1 MTNTLDAHIAFAH
14 RLAQEARQM
23 YAPYLRNVVS
33 VEANVGMA
41 VSTAVGM
48 GDGTSDRTPHPTNGA
63 IDLPGDA
70 HAHAARPSLPHTEI
84 KPDRSLVT
92 ALDHAIETHLR
103 ARIEATY
110 PQHGIY
116 GEEEG
121 TVRLDAEHVWVLDPI
136 DGTAPFLAGVP
147 VFGTLIA
154 LLQHGTPV
162 LGVMDFP
169 ATGDRWV
176 GATGRPT
183 LHHGTPCSTRSCGE
197 LGDAML
203 STSNPDFYA
212 PDELPAFQ
220 ALRERTRWRIYGGC
234 CLAYGLLASGRT
246 DIAIDA
252 RLALYDYAPFI
263 PVIQGAG
270 GVITDWDGRALGLH
284 NPASRIL
291 AAGDPAR
298 HREALHLVRH
308 AMA

>member
-1 MTNTLDAHIAFAH
+1 MTPFLDAQLAFAQQ
-14 RLAQEARQM
+14 LADEARGM
-23 YAPYLRNVVS
+23 YAPYLR
-33 VEANVGMA
+33 
-41 VSTAVGM
+41 
-48 GDGTSDRTPHPTNGA
+48 
-63 IDLPGDA
+63 DA
-70 HAHAARPSLPHTEI
+70 SNAASSPARPDLPHTDI
-84 KPDRSLVT
+84 KPDSSLVT
-92 ALDHAIETHLR
+92 ALDRAIEAHLR
-103 ARIEATY
+103 LRIEDAY

-116 GEEEG
+116 GEEGG

-136 DGTAPFLAGVP
+136 DGTAPFIAGVP

-154 LLQHGTPV
+154 LLHRGMPV

-169 ATGDRWV
+169 ATGDRWI

-183 LHHGTPCSTRSCGE
+183 LHQGKACRTRACG
-197 LGDAML
+197 LLSDAML

-212 PDELPAFQ
+212 SDELPAFQ

-234 CLAYGLLASGRT
+234 CLAYGLLAAGRT

-270 GVITDWDGRALGLH
+270 GVITDWNGRALGLD

-291 AAGDPAR
+291 AAGDPDR
-298 HREALHLVRH
+298 HREALTLVRH

>member
-1 MTNTLDAHIAFAH
+1 MTNTLDAHIAFAQG
-14 RLAQEARQM
+14 LADEARKM
-23 YAPYLRNVVS
+23 YAPYLRDS
-33 VEANVGMA
+33 VYADSGNA
-41 VSTAVGM
+41 SASASASA
-48 GDGTSDRTPHPTNGA
+48 DASADAATP
-63 IDLPGDA
+63 
-70 HAHAARPSLPHTEI
+70 RPPRTEI

-92 ALDHAIETHLR
+92 ALDQAIEAHLR
-103 ARIEATY
+103 ERIEAAY

-116 GEEEG
+116 GEEGG
-121 TVRLDAEHVWVLDPI
+121 TVRLDAEYVWVLDPI

-154 LLQHGTPV
+154 LMQRGTPV

-176 GATGRPT
+176 GAAGRPT
-183 LHHGTPCSTRSCGE
+183 LHHGVPCHTRACAQ

-234 CLAYGLLASGRT
+234 CLAYGLLAAGRT

-270 GVITDWDGRALGLH
+270 GVITDWNGRPLGLD

-291 AAGDPAR
+291 AAGDPER
-298 HREALHLVRH
+298 HRQALQLVRQ
-308 AMA
+308 AMAMD